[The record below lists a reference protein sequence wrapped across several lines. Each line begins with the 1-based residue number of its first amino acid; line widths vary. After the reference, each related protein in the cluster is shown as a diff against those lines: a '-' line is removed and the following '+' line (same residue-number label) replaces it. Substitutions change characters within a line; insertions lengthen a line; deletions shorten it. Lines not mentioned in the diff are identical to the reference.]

1 MEFPNLKDT
10 KFPDVGNVNVYS
22 YRNDFDYTRWTPS
35 TRLKLCNV
43 LWNGDYE
50 DVVKF
55 ESDTA
60 RDAFFDNLP
69 SDPECVTVLNTNI
82 RMDRNTVKV
91 PIPFDKACRFNYLV
105 VDVPVATSPDNMLN
119 HEVLDGVRRWHFFIT
134 DWANN
139 SPSTT
144 TLTLALDVWTQYI
157 NSVGINYMLL
167 ERGHAPVAATDVDS
181 YLENPIENSG
191 LLLAADVD
199 FGGETI
205 SEGGKFIPFGNGK
218 KYLCMASTCA
228 PSQLVNVGTVPETG
242 DMFTDPTFSD
252 AQGYPDNTNRWG
264 RQYQVNGY
272 AFGNGRDYSNATTPA
287 SNNVKANGRVPSA
300 VSMYCVPMED
310 AETFLADALKTA
322 PSFMNTLV
330 GCFMLAE
337 EFIKKGAAHTL
348 AGHRIYECVGS
359 ENAAT
364 DIKLDKGMF
373 SFPERYAHFA
383 KLYTFPYS
391 QLEITDNNGKSVGVR
406 VESTGNIKAHAIT
419 ALAYP
424 FMDMRLWFS
433 GIGGSGS
440 SSYEWRD
447 LSGTN
452 TLEMGFDDWARFCFD
467 MEIPLYAL
475 YMDGNNAWNLGNYNR
490 SIANARNSALT
501 NYHNSVREANNAY
514 ANAVALANTA
524 QTNADNSADANKT
537 CADNT
542 ASTNKTN
549 TNNEAATIS
558 SNNANNR
565 AMASAITANN
575 NATALK
581 NNDEDKTLDL
591 VKALLNDNL
600 TDASTNNANTV
611 TQGTAAQENET
622 TSSHADNN
630 LLSAAASSVVTVA
643 GIGIAT
649 AAGLTPAAMAV
660 GSLTSAASNV
670 IAGGYGIAN
679 ASAVIQS
686 NSAVTTL
693 QTTVNTGSAEIAH
706 ESNKTL
712 YTNQATHNLNVV
724 TNSGKNAMANTD
736 KSNEC
741 NASNTANTVGTMNTN
756 AANTAAM
763 ISGNATTLR
772 DTAKVNA
779 ANTRNTTVSNAGY
792 TDSAAIVAAQDILR
806 NTQNLAKALNNDM
819 RNAKPVQ
826 VCAPSGDYTPDYMRT
841 RGVQI
846 KVRKE
851 PESSIAQAGDVFTR
865 YGYALNR
872 IWPVDESGLCLMKHF
887 TYWKASECWVYD
899 KCESNDST
907 QLAISDIFKKGTTVW
922 SNPTE
927 IGKVNPYDNRR

>member
-1 MEFPNLKDT
+1 MEFPNLRDT
-10 KFPDVGNVNVYS
+10 KFPNVENVNVYS
-22 YRNDFDYTRWTPS
+22 YRNDFDYTRWTPN

-55 ESDTA
+55 ETDA
-60 RDAFFDNLP
+60 DRDAFFDNLP

-181 YLENPIENSG
+181 YLANPIQNSG
-191 LLLAADVD
+191 LLLAEDVD

-205 SEGGKFIPFGNGK
+205 SDGGKFIPFGNGN

-228 PSQLVNVGTVPETG
+228 PSQLANVGTVTETAST
-242 DMFTDPTFSD
+242 FTDPVFSD
-252 AQGYPDNTNRWG
+252 AQGYPDSTSRWG

-272 AFGNGRDYSNATTPA
+272 AFGNGRDYSNANTPA
-287 SNNVKANGRVPSA
+287 YNNIKKYGRVPSA
-300 VSMYCVPMED
+300 TSMYCVPMED
-310 AETFLADALKTA
+310 AESFLADALRTA

-337 EFIKKGAAHTL
+337 ELIKKGIAHTL
-348 AGHRIYECVGS
+348 AGHRIYECAGS
-359 ENAAT
+359 DSTAT
-364 DIKLDKGMF
+364 EIKLDKGMF
-373 SFPERYAHFA
+373 NFPEKYAHLA

-406 VESTGNIKAHAIT
+406 VESTGNIKAHAVT

-433 GIGGSGS
+433 GIGGTGS
-440 SSYEWRD
+440 STYEWRD
-447 LSGTN
+447 LSGKN

-514 ANAVALANTA
+514 ANAAALADTA
-524 QTNADNSADANKT
+524 QTNADNSANANKA

-542 ASTNKTN
+542 ANTNKTN
-549 TNNEAATIS
+549 TNNEANTLS
-558 SNNANNR
+558 SNHANSR
-565 AMASAITANN
+565 AMASDVTANN
-575 NATALK
+575 NACTKANVAQDNAL
-581 NNDEDKTLDL
+581 DTSR
-591 VKALLNDNL
+591 V
-600 TDASTNNANTV
+600 STNNSLSSAANSLANSVALNTTKEENAV
-611 TQGTAAQENET
+611 TATAAT
-622 TSSHADNN
+622 NN
-630 LLSAAASSVVTVA
+630 GAAAIGALALTVA
-643 GIGIAT
+643 GVATGGIAT
-649 AAGLTPAAMAV
+649 AVAAGAL
-660 GSLTSAASNV
+660 AASGASV
-670 IAGGYGIAN
+670 ISAGYNYAN
-679 ASAVIQS
+679 SQSTMQAS
-686 NSAVTTL
+686 SAVTKAQTHANDTNTENTNSVNTSLNTL
-693 QTTVNTGSAEIAH
+693 QVG
-706 ESNKTL
+706 
-712 YTNQATHNLNVV
+712 HNNAV
-724 TNSGKNAMANTD
+724 TNNTCDNATSNTAR
-736 KSNEC
+736 SNAC
-741 NASNTANTVGTMNTN
+741 DAANTANTTGTMRTN
-756 AANTAAM
+756 AENTAAM
-763 ISGNATTLR
+763 ISGNATTIR
-772 DTAKVNA
+772 DTAKANA

-806 NTQNLAKALNNDM
+806 NTQNLAKASNNDM

-826 VCAPSGDYTPDYMRT
+826 LCASSGDYTPDYMRT

-851 PESSIAQAGDVFTR
+851 PESSIAQAGDFFTR

-887 TYWKASECWVYD
+887 TYWKASECWIYD

-907 QLAISDIFKKGTTVW
+907 QLAIADIFKKGTTVW
-922 SNPTE
+922 SNPMD
-927 IGKVNPYDNRR
+927 IGRVNPYDNDR

>member
-10 KFPDVGNVNVYS
+10 KFPNVGNVNVYS

-55 ESDTA
+55 ESDAA
-60 RDAFFDNLP
+60 RDSFFDNLP
-69 SDPECVTVLNTNI
+69 SDPDCVTVLNTNI

-105 VDVPVATSPDNMLN
+105 VDVPVATSPDNMLK
-119 HEVLDGVRRWHFFIT
+119 HEVLDGVRRWHFFVT

-144 TLTLALDVWTQYI
+144 TLTLALDVWTQFI

-167 ERGHAPVAATDVDS
+167 ERGHAPVAATNVDS

-228 PSQLVNVGTVPETG
+228 PSQLINVGTVTETG

-287 SNNVKANGRVPSA
+287 SNNVTANGRVPSA
-300 VSMYCVPMED
+300 TSMYCVPMED

-337 EFIKKGAAHTL
+337 EFIKRGTAHTL
-348 AGHRIYECVGS
+348 AGHRIYECIGS
-359 ENAAT
+359 ENAAI
-364 DIKLDKGMF
+364 DVKLDKSMF

-406 VESTGNIKAHAIT
+406 VESTGNMKAHAIT

-433 GIGGSGS
+433 GIGGKGS

-549 TNNEAATIS
+549 TNNEANTLS
-558 SNNANNR
+558 SNHANSR
-565 AMASAITANN
+565 AMATDVTANN
-575 NATALK
+575 NACAKANVDQDNAL
-581 NNDEDKTLDL
+581 DTSR
-591 VKALLNDNL
+591 V
-600 TDASTNNANTV
+600 STNNSLSSAANSLANSVAQNTTREENAV
-611 TQGTAAQENET
+611 SVASATNNRTAAI
-622 TSSHADNN
+622 
-630 LLSAAASSVVTVA
+630 LGASLTVLGVA
-643 GIGIAT
+643 TGGIAT
-649 AAGLTPAAMAV
+649 AVAAGAL
-660 GSLTSAASNV
+660 AASGANV
-670 IAGGYGIAN
+670 ISAGYNLAN
-679 ASAVIQS
+679 SQAMSQTS
-686 NSAVTTL
+686 SAVTDLQTHANDTNTTNTNSTNTSLNTL
-693 QTTVNTGSAEIAH
+693 QMGHNIA
-706 ESNKTL
+706 
-712 YTNQATHNLNVV
+712 V
-724 TNSGKNAMANTD
+724 TNNSCDNATSNTAR
-736 KSNEC
+736 SNAC
-741 NASNTANTVGTMNTN
+741 DSANTANTVGTMRTN

-772 DTAKVNA
+772 DTTKANA
-779 ANTRNTTVSNAGY
+779 ANTRNTTVNNAGY

-806 NTQNLAKALNNDM
+806 NTQNLAKATNNDM

-922 SNPTE
+922 SNPME